1 MIDESP
7 NKRQLE
13 ETVLERARHETPDQV
28 SATRSSWAVESAM
41 QDEYH
46 GRFVIE
52 LLQNARDAWIKAN
65 PGRSDGVLRLR
76 LTSDPALIVCN
87 EGVALGLKVLLYAI
101 GRFGEGD
108 KTHGESIGHKGIG
121 FKSVLEVSRCPE
133 IYSCRD
139 SDGFGLR
146 AGFDPDLARAL
157 VRVETPHWD
166 ELVRQLPSAE
176 NPEGGDRIPTLLFPF
191 WLDEEPDWLAD
202 AGTFD
207 GRTFDTV
214 IRLPDRRAHV

>member
-1 MIDESP
+1 MIDEALIR
-7 NKRQLE
+7 RQLE
-13 ETVLERARHETPDQV
+13 ETVLERAQHETLDQV

-87 EGVALGLKVLLYAI
+87 EGVPLGSKVLLYAI

-139 SDGFGLR
+139 GGGFGLR
-146 AGFDPDLARAL
+146 VGFDPDRGSSPARVSPAQSRSL
-157 VRVETPHWD
+157 HRRSSDSTSSRMAFSTSEPSRGRGSSGSASTGLRPFSTP
-166 ELVRQLPSAE
+166 L
-176 NPEGGDRIPTLLFPF
+176 
-191 WLDEEPDWLAD
+191 
-202 AGTFD
+202 
-207 GRTFDTV
+207 
-214 IRLPDRRAHV
+214 RRAGGV